1 MHITINSFDFI
12 KAFEDYGR
20 ENQFSRE
27 ALFALF
33 DFLEELEQDTGE
45 DIELDVIGLC
55 CGYTEYDSLEEFQE
69 QYNDGYDSIEDIEDE
84 TSVIR
89 LDSGGFIVQ
98 NF

>member
-1 MHITINSFDFI
+1 MHVTINSFDFI

-20 ENQFSRE
+20 ETQFSRE

-33 DFLEELEQDTGE
+33 DYFEELEQDIGE
-45 DIELDVIGLC
+45 DIELDVIGIC
-55 CGYTEYDSLEEFQE
+55 CDYTEYESIEEFQE
-69 QYNDGYDSIEDIEDE
+69 QCNDSYKSIEDIEDE
-84 TSVIR
+84 TTVIR

>member
-1 MHITINSFDFI
+1 MHMTINNFDFI

-33 DFLEELEQDTGE
+33 DYLEQFEQDTGE
-45 DIELDVIGLC
+45 DMELDVIGLC
-55 CGYTEYDSLEEFQE
+55 CDFTEYASLEAFNED
-69 QYNDGYDSIEDIEDE
+69 YGADYDSIEDIEDE
-84 TSVIR
+84 TTVIR

>member
-1 MHITINSFDFI
+1 MHMTINNFDFI
-12 KAFEDYGR
+12 EAFKDYGR

-33 DFLEELEQDTGE
+33 DYFEELEQDIGE
-45 DIELDVIGLC
+45 DIELDVIGIC
-55 CGYTEYDSLEEFQE
+55 CDYTEYDSLEEFKE
-69 QYNDGYDSIEDIEDE
+69 QCNDDYDSIEDIEDE
-84 TSVIR
+84 TTVIR

>member
-1 MHITINSFDFI
+1 MYKTINDFDFI

-33 DFLEELEQDTGE
+33 DYLEQFEQDTGE
-45 DIELDVIGLC
+45 DMELDVIGIC
-55 CGYTEYDSLEEFQE
+55 CDFTEYESLEAFNEDHGAE
-69 QYNDGYDSIEDIEDE
+69 YATIEDLEDE
-84 TSVIR
+84 TQVIQF
-89 LDSGGFIVQ
+89 DGGIIVQ

>member
-1 MHITINSFDFI
+1 MHMTISNFDFI

-33 DFLEELEQDTGE
+33 DYLEELEQDIGE
-45 DIELDVIGLC
+45 DMELDVIGLC
-55 CGYTEYDSLEEFQE
+55 CDYTEYYSLEEFKE
-69 QYNDGYDSIEDIEDE
+69 QCNDGYDSIEDIEDE
-84 TSVIR
+84 TTVIR

>member
-1 MHITINSFDFI
+1 MHVTINSFDFI

-33 DFLEELEQDTGE
+33 DYFEELEQDIGE
-45 DIELDVIGLC
+45 DIELDVIGIC
-55 CGYTEYDSLEEFQE
+55 CDYTEYESLEEFKE
-69 QYNDGYDSIEDIEDE
+69 QYNDDYDSIEDIEDE

-89 LDSGGFIVQ
+89 LDSGGLIVQ

>member
-1 MHITINSFDFI
+1 MHMTINNFDFI
-12 KAFEDYGR
+12 EAFKDYGR

-33 DFLEELEQDTGE
+33 DYFEELEQDIGE
-45 DIELDVIGLC
+45 DMELDVIGIC
-55 CGYTEYDSLEEFQE
+55 CDYTEYDSLEEFKE
-69 QYNDGYDSIEDIEDE
+69 QCNEEYDSIEDIESE
-84 TSVIR
+84 TTVIR

>member
-1 MHITINSFDFI
+1 MYKTIDSFEFI
-12 KAFEDYGR
+12 KAFEDCGR

-33 DFLEELEQDTGE
+33 DYLEELEQDTGE

-55 CGYTEYDSLEEFQE
+55 CDFTEYESLEAFNEDCGTE
-69 QYNDGYDSIEDIEDE
+69 YATIEDLEDE
-84 TSVIR
+84 TQVIQF
-89 LDSGGFIVQ
+89 DGGIIVQ